1 MDSHVKKLSIIFKI
15 SDYFSEINHDLPV
28 NQMVSDSISY
38 PFITIDRKYVWLGV
52 PIEASNR
59 VQPPYV
65 AARLESSVFA
75 EYLLNQVIVAE

>member
-1 MDSHVKKLSIIFKI
+1 
-15 SDYFSEINHDLPV
+15 
-28 NQMVSDSISY
+28 MVSDSITY

-65 AARLESSVFA
+65 AARLESGIFA
-75 EYLLNQVIVAE
+75 EAIAKSSDCS